1 MLVLKR
7 KAGDDGIR
15 IDDDVLIQ
23 ILDVFQWKNGSLTK
37 VDDKML
43 KSLEISVGIAAPE
56 TRVIRR
62 GEVWAQIQTEKAGGH
77 EAAKTQR

>member
-7 KAGDDGIR
+7 KAGEGIK

-23 ILDVFQWKNGSLTK
+23 ILDVFQWKNGSLAR

-56 TRVIRR
+56 TRIIRR
-62 GEVWAQIQTEKAGGH
+62 SEVWEQMQIEKAA
-77 EAAKTQR
+77 EL

>member
-1 MLVLKR
+1 
-7 KAGDDGIR
+7 
-15 IDDDVLIQ
+15 
-23 ILDVFQWKNGSLTK
+23 LTK

>member
-7 KAGDDGIR
+7 KAGEGIR

-23 ILDVFQWKNGSLTK
+23 VLDVFQWKNGSLMR

-43 KSLEISVGIAAPE
+43 KSLEISVGIAAPK

-62 GEVWAQIQTEKAGGH
+62 DEVWDEIQSEKEGKHETEQTE
-77 EAAKTQR
+77 R